1 MRISLD
7 NKVLT
12 LVAVRLKSARLPR
25 KALADLHGEPLIIRL
40 TERVRGAKIPAEVIW
55 CTSTNNQDDPL
66 EQLASER
73 GITCFRGSKLDVM
86 SRFIEVADQK
96 DASTVVRITG
106 DNPLTDPVMMD
117 TMIKAH
123 LKKKAEYTYTDDLPV
138 GTRPEII
145 NVKMLKR
152 CHKLLQDPNAS
163 EYMTWMLNRPEH
175 FKTLHV
181 PAHIQ
186 KIRRPEISLTVDTE
200 DDLRVTRAIYEKFEG
215 NPPVLEDIISWL
227 DLNPELINKNSYPLK
242 HSSTKAVNYKLVVD

>member
-1 MRISLD
+1 MD

-40 TERVRGAKIPAEVIW
+40 TERVREAKIPAEVIW

-106 DNPLTDPVMMD
+106 DKPLTDPVMMD
-117 TMIKAH
+117 TMIK
-123 LKKKAEYTYTDDLPV
+123 
-138 GTRPEII
+138 I
-145 NVKMLKR
+145 NP
-152 CHKLLQDPNAS
+152 C
-163 EYMTWMLNRPEH
+163 
-175 FKTLHV
+175 
-181 PAHIQ
+181 
-186 KIRRPEISLTVDTE
+186 
-200 DDLRVTRAIYEKFEG
+200 IYFLVIEF
-215 NPPVLEDIISWL
+215 LW
-227 DLNPELINKNSYPLK
+227 KNF
-242 HSSTKAVNYKLVVD
+242 HN

>member
-1 MRISLD
+1 MD

-175 FKTLHV
+175 FKTLQFLV
-181 PAHIQ
+181 PDQ
-186 KIRRPEISLTVDTE
+186 KLKRPEISLTVDTE
-200 DDLRVTRAIYEKFEG
+200 NDLDVVREIYEKFEG
-215 NPPVLEDIISWL
+215 DPPVLQHIISWL
-227 DLNPELINKNSYPLK
+227 DLNPELINKNDNPSEATIPE
-242 HSSTKAVNYKLVVD
+242 AVNYKLVID